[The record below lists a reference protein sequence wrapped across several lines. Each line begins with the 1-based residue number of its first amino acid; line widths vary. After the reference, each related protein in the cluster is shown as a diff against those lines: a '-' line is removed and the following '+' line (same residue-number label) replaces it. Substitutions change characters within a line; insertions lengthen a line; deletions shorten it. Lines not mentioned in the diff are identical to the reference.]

1 MIVPEDSSAVSV
13 LPFLPLQW
21 TAAILFAR
29 TGLYYVDA
37 FPRGFDSL
45 KKKKKNKIKSNES

>member
-45 KKKKKNKIKSNES
+45 KKKKNKIKSNES